1 MTYFGRVQCWGPLSL
16 AISHLRKGKK
26 KKKRLLTQGAL
37 KIASLNFSILLEFKW
52 DMFILN

>member
-16 AISHLRKGKK
+16 AIPLLRKGK